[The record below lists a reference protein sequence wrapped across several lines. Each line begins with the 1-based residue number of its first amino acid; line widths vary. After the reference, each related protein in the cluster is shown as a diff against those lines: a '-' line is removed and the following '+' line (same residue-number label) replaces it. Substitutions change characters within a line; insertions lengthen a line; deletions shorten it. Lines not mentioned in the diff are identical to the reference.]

1 MKRILSFTS
10 GTSEPLCKFLQHRIE
25 RCLEGHNSQL
35 TTNFCAYMYARRY
48 LYIFSYIQ
56 TFKDRPRSPNQDSR
70 RVHFLETARY
80 LGYMGAFAAMITI
93 LSENGAILKATVPL
107 AVVFSRMVI
116 LLCSSSFINLTMSST
131 DINSVYVNMLSST
144 PRKLYNMTMV
154 NRRYIFK
161 WLVFHPVTFAKAL
174 TSFLLWLVVSSLL
187 FGALVNALIHR
198 LVVPTMIYS

>member
-1 MKRILSFTS
+1 MALVNHFVNSSSTALKDVLKVT
-10 GTSEPLCKFLQHRIE
+10 T
-25 RCLEGHNSQL
+25 HNSQL

-70 RVHFLETARY
+70 RVHFLETGCY

-144 PRKLYNMTMV
+144 PPENYITM
-154 NRRYIFK
+154 
-161 WLVFHPVTFAKAL
+161 
-174 TSFLLWLVVSSLL
+174 
-187 FGALVNALIHR
+187 
-198 LVVPTMIYS
+198 